1 MDMEST
7 SLDKATVFA
16 RAWPLFKGLPEKL
29 KAKVVELARKT
40 IKLGKDEPRRVAHS
54 LKVGLALNLVSLL
67 YYFRPLYDSFGVSAM
82 WAVMTVVVVF
92 EYSVGKSH
100 SWKRSEQGICN
111 IIRWG
116 SKRWELIHL
125 ACLSGEI
132 GEPIMLGFFVFLQAA
147 ASTFIR
153 FFPKIKARYDYAVL
167 IFILTF
173 SLISVSGFRDDEIIE
188 LARRRLLTIL
198 IGGSVCVIISIL
210 ICPVWA
216 GLDLHNLIASNI
228 GKLGNFLEGEF
239 SGFGDEYIKTSKAGE
254 SEDDKS
260 FLQQYKS
267 VLTSKS
273 NEESLANFAKWEP
286 GHGRFQFRHP
296 WNQYL
301 KIGTLARQC
310 AYRIDALN
318 GYLNTEIQQPSS
330 EMRYKIEEVCKEMS
344 LECGKA
350 LKELA
355 LAIKAT
361 SQPSSANTNTHIEN
375 SKSAAKNLNSLLKSS
390 VWEDTDILAAVP
402 VAAVASLLIEV
413 VDCTEKIAESV
424 YELASMA
431 NFKSIEATVLPEK
444 SQIRQRD
451 DVKSPAKVD
460 CPHVWITVN
469 EPTPA
474 ISGNGNPS
482 VTTRNLEL

>member
-7 SLDKATVFA
+7 SLEKATVFA
-16 RAWPLFKGLPEKL
+16 RARPLFKGLPEKL

-67 YYFRPLYDSFGVSAM
+67 YYFRPLYDNFGVSAM

-92 EYSVGKSH
+92 EYSVGATLGKGLNRGFATLLGGALSVGAH
-100 SWKRSEQGICN
+100 
-111 IIRWG
+111 
-116 SKRWELIHL
+116 HL

-228 GKLGNFLEGEF
+228 GKLGNFLEG
-239 SGFGDEYIKTSKAGE
+239 FGDEYIKTSKAGE

-286 GHGRFQFRHP
+286 GHGRFKFRHP

-390 VWEDTDILAAVP
+390 VWEDTDFLAAVP

-460 CPHVWITVN
+460 CPHVCITVN